1 MLTAAATA
9 VVLAVG
15 SALFVTNSPAIA
27 ESAEALAA
35 RTVKCANN
43 AGDSDLINRRIKASK
58 TGDEIIFDGPC
69 LITKTI
75 KLVGDRAYRGE
86 SRTGTVIKQADGA
99 NLDAIFASDSYLDN
113 STTTG
118 LSISLRAMS
127 IEANKANNPTAHD
140 AVVLRSWQTVLEDV
154 QISEATR
161 HAIRVTSL
169 SANGTEITNT
179 QVNGRIIGNQINDSG
194 GSGLFVEDP
203 GNHVTDWQFK
213 DNYVA
218 GTGGDGVRMENVAGW
233 FITGN
238 HIYGVQGD
246 NALYAER
253 MWGSSIG
260 DNYIENFNKFGI
272 WVAVQGDPSASTIST
287 NRIFDFEG
295 GSGDG
300 GVFLHVEGRYGRP
313 NIAVTG
319 NAIRGN
325 GTGIGLD
332 YQKGN
337 ADTMEIVSNGN
348 LVSDVAIPR
357 QVGPGVTVTTGQLRA
372 EGL

>member
-1 MLTAAATA
+1 MAAAATA
-9 VVLAVG
+9 VALAVG
-15 SALFVTNSPAIA
+15 SVLFVSNSPAQA
-27 ESAEALAA
+27 ESADALAA
-35 RTVKCANN
+35 RTIKCQNN
-43 AGDSDLINRRIKASK
+43 KNDSDLINRKIGASK

-86 SRTGTVIKQADGA
+86 SRTGTIIKQADGA
-99 NLDAIFASDSYLDN
+99 NLDAIFASDSYLNN

-118 LSISLRAMS
+118 LSISLRSMS
-127 IEANKANNPTAHD
+127 IEGNRDNNPRAHD
-140 AVVLRSWQTVLEDV
+140 SVVLRSWQTVLEDV
-154 QISEATR
+154 QISDSQR
-161 HAIRVTSL
+161 HAVRVTSL

-179 QVNGRIIGNQINDSG
+179 QVNGRIIGNQINNSG
-194 GSGLFVEDP
+194 GNGLYVEDP

-218 GTGGDGVRMENVAGW
+218 DTGANGVHMENVAGW

-238 HIYGVQGD
+238 HIYGVRGET
-246 NALYAER
+246 ALYAER

-260 DNYIENFNKFGI
+260 DNYIENFNRFGI

-295 GSGDG
+295 GSGDSG
-300 GVFLHVEGRYGRP
+300 IFLHVEGRYGRP
-313 NIAVTG
+313 NVSVTG

-337 ADTMEIVSNGN
+337 ADTMEVVSNGN
-348 LVSDVAIPR
+348 SVTDVAVPR
-357 QVGPGVTVTTGQLRA
+357 QVGPGVTVTSGQFRA